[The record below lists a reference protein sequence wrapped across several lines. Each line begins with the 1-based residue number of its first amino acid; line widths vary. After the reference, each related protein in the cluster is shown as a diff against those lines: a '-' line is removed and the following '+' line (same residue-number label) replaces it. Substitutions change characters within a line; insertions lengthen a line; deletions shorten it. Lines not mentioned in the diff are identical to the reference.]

1 MKLAMTTPDGIAHC
15 LLCSWQQYIARK
27 RKNRRTKEE
36 VEVSPQERSEAL
48 EKAVLAHLR
57 DCHDRVML
65 TREEVVSKN
74 QEEAPLPKVYYHG
87 RRPARSF

>member
-1 MKLAMTTPDGIAHC
+1 MKLAMTTHDGTAHC
-15 LLCSWQQYIARK
+15 LLCPWQQRIASK

-36 VEVSPQERSEAL
+36 VEVSPQERGEAL

-65 TREEVVSKN
+65 TKEQVASKN
-74 QEEAPLPKVYYHG
+74 QEEPLPKVFYHG
-87 RRPARSF
+87 RRPERFV